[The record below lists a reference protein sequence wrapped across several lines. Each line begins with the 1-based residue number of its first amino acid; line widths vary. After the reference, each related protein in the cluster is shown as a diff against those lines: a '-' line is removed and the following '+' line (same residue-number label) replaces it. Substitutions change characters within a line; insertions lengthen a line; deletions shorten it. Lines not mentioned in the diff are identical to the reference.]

1 MPNDRPLVAIVNKDA
16 TFVQLLDTL
25 LRNEGYDTL
34 LVEAGDIAH
43 PTLKQQRP
51 HVILLDIDID
61 APAASWRVVD
71 LLLLDPDTAQK
82 PLIICSVANQTLA
95 ERADKLV
102 AAGCTIVEKPFL
114 IDELLTHIRA
124 LVKRRET

>member
-82 PLIICSVANQTLA
+82 PLIICSLANQTLA

-102 AAGCTIVEKPFL
+102 AAGCTIVENRF
-114 IDELLTHIRA
+114 
-124 LVKRRET
+124 